1 MRKRGYKRTETVS
14 WHAIRNCKSHHLR
27 QSIPRKQKLFL
38 CNTTAVCKPP
48 VCFSVLLILA
58 ARPFEILLCHGGMQR
73 RIAQKPDRQPH
84 LHCDLY
90 RRVILPGFG
99 GSVALMCLI
108 AAGAM
113 PCCGE
118 GWSTATWRYLEPPM
132 RCCFAFS
139 ICHQL
144 NLTAL
149 PCSIN

>member
-27 QSIPRKQKLFL
+27 QGIPRKQKLFFVIRL
-38 CNTTAVCKPP
+38 QYVSHLL
-48 VCFSVLLILA
+48 CFSVLLILA

-84 LHCDLY
+84 LLCDLY
-90 RRVILPGFG
+90 WRVILPCLW
-99 GSVALMCLI
+99 GSDALMRLI
-108 AAGAM
+108 AAGGM

-118 GWSTATWRYLEPPM
+118 GWSTATWRYLEPAM
-132 RCCFAFS
+132 RCCFALS